1 MDFTQ
6 ELDWPQGVR
15 AICVVILFSYW
26 KLINLTRKT
35 TLTSCHGAIL
45 ASARSTEKYKFQ
57 VDVKK
62 KTKKRKNNVN
72 LF

>member
-62 KTKKRKNNVN
+62 KQKKRKNNVN